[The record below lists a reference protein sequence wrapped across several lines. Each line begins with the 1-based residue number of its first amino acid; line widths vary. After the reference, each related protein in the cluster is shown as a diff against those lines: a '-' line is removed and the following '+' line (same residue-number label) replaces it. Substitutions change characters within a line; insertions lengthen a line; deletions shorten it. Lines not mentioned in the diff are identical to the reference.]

1 MSHFEVGVGRQGSKH
16 QVNRLLLDRS
26 NQVKRRPQSSQS
38 NSHILFQEDFV
49 GLETRPLLQNLVGAA
64 GGFFEPVFLDFYP
77 ELNLFLGK
85 KPDVGPADALSALF
99 EK

>member
-1 MSHFEVGVGRQGSKH
+1 MSHLEVEVGRQGSKH
-16 QVNRLLLDRS
+16 QENRPLLDRS
-26 NQVKRRPQSSQS
+26 NQVKRPPQSFQS

-64 GGFFEPVFLDFYP
+64 GGIS
-77 ELNLFLGK
+77 ELLLQDSDLELMALFAKIPYVGHA
-85 KPDVGPADALSALF
+85 DVLSALF